1 MQSFMKKCQEISFK
15 VLSCFALGLGFD
27 EDFFTKVRSCLA
39 LSFLSCYIRPCRSEQ
54 WSIHINIHAKC
65 WTSDLQAKALPAQGL
80 DSSREGV
87 LYLSFCMIWCRT
99 MTFSGLTL
107 SKPSA

>member
-39 LSFLSCYIRPCRSEQ
+39 LNFSSCYIRSCRSEQ
-54 WSIHINIHAKC
+54 WSIHVNIHARC
-65 WTSDLQAKALPAQGL
+65 WTSDLQARHSQPK
-80 DSSREGV
+80 
-87 LYLSFCMIWCRT
+87 
-99 MTFSGLTL
+99 GLTVVARAC
-107 SKPSA
+107 SI